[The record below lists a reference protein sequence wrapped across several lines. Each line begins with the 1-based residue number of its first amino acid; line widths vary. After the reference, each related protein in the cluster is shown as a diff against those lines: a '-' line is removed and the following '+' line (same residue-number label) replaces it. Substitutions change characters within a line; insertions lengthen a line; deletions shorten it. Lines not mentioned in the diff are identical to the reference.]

1 MKHIQHILLIAF
13 TSLFALLAALSWTT
27 IPVGAQAYY
36 QTPTAGA
43 DGRVIYKVK
52 AGDNCLNISLL
63 TGVDIDTLRMYN
75 NLNQDCALTE
85 GQELLLGI
93 VESATATPQVTAPAG
108 PVEPTPTPLKGN
120 GAICVWLFNDV
131 NGNAR
136 ADDGELAIPGGGLS
150 ITDTLGKISLT
161 GTSTDQAEA
170 LCFEDIPEG
179 DYNISVAPPEG
190 YNPTTTMNYPL
201 TLKAG
206 DRSTL
211 DFGAQVSSQAQPAE
225 AETTSNG
232 GGRSPLLAILGVV
245 FVLAGI
251 GLGFFMFRLR
261 R

>member
-1 MKHIQHILLIAF
+1 MKHIKPILLI
-13 TSLFALLAALSWTT
+13 TVTLFALLAALSWMTV
-27 IPVGAQAYY
+27 PVGAQAYY

-43 DGRVIYKVK
+43 DGRIIYKVK
-52 AGDNCLNISLL
+52 AGDNCLSISLL
-63 TGVDIDTLRMYN
+63 TGVDLDNIRLYN
-75 NLNQDCALTE
+75 NLDQDCNLTE

-120 GAICVWLFNDV
+120 GAICIWLFNDV

-136 ADDGELAIPGGGLS
+136 ADDGEVAIQGGGIS
-150 ITDTLGKISLT
+150 ITDPLGKISLT

-201 TLKAG
+201 SLKAG

-211 DFGAQVSSQAQPAE
+211 DFGAQASSQAQPDEAE
-225 AETTSNG
+225 AAGNG

-245 FVLAGI
+245 FLLAGI